1 MPSFTFGPNQLF
13 IIITGALLFA
23 FVCAVIWYV
32 KEHGKVSDTEAAG
45 LNRLRHFVA
54 FVSVLII
61 AIAVFFTAQEQGASL
76 KSIKKHIDPPVV
88 EMTPRSVIEETND
101 QKATERRQAR
111 REEIQSTTE
120 ELEEDSAS
128 FFDKLMKR
136 ERAQRETESKP
147 DK

>member
-13 IIITGALLFA
+13 IIIIDVLLFA
-23 FVCAVIWYV
+23 FICAVIWYV
-32 KEHGKVSDTEAAG
+32 KEHGNVSDTEAAG

-61 AIAVFFTAQEQGASL
+61 AIAVFFTAQEQGASP
-76 KSIKKHIDPPVV
+76 KSIKKYIDPPVV

-101 QKATERRQAR
+101 QKAAERRQAR
-111 REEIQSTTE
+111 REEILSTTE
-120 ELEEDSAS
+120 ELEEDSVS
-128 FFDKLMKR
+128 LFDKLMER
-136 ERAQRETESKP
+136 ERAQREAESKP